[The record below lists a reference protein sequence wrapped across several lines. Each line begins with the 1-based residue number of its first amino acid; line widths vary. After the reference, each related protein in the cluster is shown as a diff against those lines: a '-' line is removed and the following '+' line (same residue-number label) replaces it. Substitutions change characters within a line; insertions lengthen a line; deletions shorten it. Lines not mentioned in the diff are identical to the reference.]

1 MHRGAAG
8 HHPRGDVSDQQ
19 LTVWSLFLAAVLS
32 VAIVVTALVLA
43 LVISQRRRLALER
56 EHGRRML
63 AAQEEER
70 SRVARELHD
79 DALQRLAVIR
89 HELDQLAVLAG
100 PEAVHRIGGVSGELE
115 DLGTV
120 LRTAAHQLHPSVVEK
135 AGLVRALGA
144 LAEEFGRTQRL
155 EVRLALP
162 AADLAVAPAV
172 GVAAYRIAQEAL
184 RNVVRHAGV
193 GVADLSLQAHDG
205 TLTLTVAD
213 GGTGFAAGQ
222 PGTESGLGLIAMSQR
237 ALAVGGQVTVA
248 PGAGGGTVVTARLP
262 TGPAA

>member
-1 MHRGAAG
+1 
-8 HHPRGDVSDQQ
+8 VSGQQ
-19 LTVWSLFLAAVLS
+19 LTLWSLFLAAVMS
-32 VAIVVTALVLA
+32 VAIAVTALVLA
-43 LVISQRRRLALER
+43 LVIAQRRRLALER

-89 HELDQLAVLAG
+89 HELDQHAVLAG

-144 LAEEFGRTQRL
+144 LAEEFGRTAGL

-162 AADLAVAPAV
+162 APDLAVPPAV

-184 RNVVRHAGV
+184 RNVVRHAEV
-193 GVADLSLQAHDG
+193 AQADLSLELQDG
-205 TLTLTVAD
+205 TLTLRVAD
-213 GGTGFAAGQ
+213 AGKGFDAERQ
-222 PGTESGLGLIAMSQR
+222 RPEDGLGLIAMRQR
-237 ALAVGGQVTVA
+237 ALAAGGQLAVA
-248 PGAGGGTVVTARLP
+248 AARTGGTVVTATLP
-262 TGPAA
+262 GRGTA

>member
-1 MHRGAAG
+1 MVRAVATASRE
-8 HHPRGDVSDQQ
+8 PDVSD
-19 LTVWSLFLAAVLS
+19 TTTIWSLFLAGVLS
-32 VAIVVTALVLA
+32 VAIVLGALVAA
-43 LVISQRRRLALER
+43 LVISQRRRLVVER
-56 EHGRRML
+56 LHAQRML
-63 AAQEEER
+63 GAQEEER

-79 DALQRLAVIR
+79 DALQRVAVIR
-89 HELDQLAVLAG
+89 HELEQVAALAG
-100 PEAVHRIGGVSGELE
+100 PEALRRIGGVSAELE
-115 DLGTV
+115 DLGSV
-120 LRTAAHQLHPSVVEK
+120 LRTAAHNLHPSVVEK